1 MNTKQPTNPL
11 NRDRILH
18 RFKPKEPQAP
28 SSPATPPQ
36 QLEGADCR
44 RIMRQFERVV
54 TDKRLP
60 ETKALRQT
68 SHHLAIQ
75 NELLHD
81 ENKGLIEA
89 LQIKKKQNQFG
100 EARTRGRIVE
110 EQQHKDELKKAN
122 TKELKAAN
130 KLYNDKLA
138 EEKREQAAQGTKER
152 AEKKAQ
158 ERRDIN
164 ARKEQRRLNKEK
176 KDHEKALQ
184 LSQRGKRKAVQSAAP
199 KKKQK

>member
-1 MNTKQPTNPL
+1 M
-11 NRDRILH
+11 
-18 RFKPKEPQAP
+18 
-28 SSPATPPQ
+28 
-36 QLEGADCR
+36 
-44 RIMRQFERVV
+44 
-54 TDKRLP
+54 
-60 ETKALRQT
+60 
-68 SHHLAIQ
+68 
-75 NELLHD
+75 
-81 ENKGLIEA
+81 
-89 LQIKKKQNQFG
+89 
-100 EARTRGRIVE
+100 E

-199 KKKQK
+199 KKKQKVGAAAARSHIAAAETPPAPRTHKARSGRTATLYN